1 MKKLDLSKAV
11 KNAKLT
17 VAKKSPEILVGIG
30 IAGMV
35 TTVVLAVKATPKAI
49 VLMEQKKEELKED
62 KLSPVE
68 VVKAAWKCYIP
79 AAVIGCA
86 SITCVIGASTVH
98 ARRNAAL
105 ATAYSLS
112 QSALR
117 EYRGKVIETFG
128 EKKEQTVRDA
138 VAKEKISQNPIV
150 NKEIFLT
157 KRGDTLCY
165 DSLSGRYFK
174 SDADMLRK
182 AENTLNRLLIN
193 DVYVSLN
200 EFYYEIGL
208 PPTKIGD
215 DLGWNL
221 YDGGCGMIE
230 LYFSS
235 HLTADDTPCLVID
248 YNIAPKYDYAHNL

>member
-1 MKKLDLSKAV
+1 MKKPDLSKA
-11 KNAKLT
+11 AKKAKITL
-17 VAKKSPEILVGIG
+17 AKKSPEILVGIG

-35 TTVVLAVKATPKAI
+35 TTVVLAVKATPKA
-49 VLMEQKKEELKED
+49 VTLMEQKKEELKED
-62 KLSPVE
+62 KLPPVE

-79 AAVIGCA
+79 AAAVGCA
-86 SITCVIGASTVH
+86 SIACVVVASTVH

-112 QSALR
+112 QSALK

-128 EKKEQTVRDA
+128 GKKEKEVRDA
-138 VAKEKISQNPIV
+138 VAKEKITRNPIV
-150 NKEIFLT
+150 SKEVFLT
-157 KRGDTLCY
+157 KRGDTLCF

-174 SDADMLRK
+174 SDADTLRR
-182 AENTLNRLLIN
+182 AENSLNRMLIN

-208 PPTKIGD
+208 PSTKIGD

-221 YDGGCGMIE
+221 YDGGNGMIE